1 MKKFTRRLRRHHNT
15 QTQEGAQPDAFFS
28 QATASDHQIQTNG
41 NAAFFQPKL
50 EIDPVN
56 SPSEKEADAAA
67 EQVVNRPQSRDHSTQ
82 AVQRKKIQ
90 RMEEE
95 QPAAKRIQRVE
106 EEQPAAKRIQRVEEE
121 QPAAKRIQRVEEE
134 QPAAKRIQRKEEAQ
148 KEDAQA
154 VETMIRQTKGGGVP
168 LPEDLRAEMEKEFG
182 ADFSRVRIHTGAD
195 AIEMTQAM
203 HAHAFTH
210 GYDIYFNEGR
220 FDPAS
225 KSGKELLAHELAHV
239 VQQKGT

>member
-121 QPAAKRIQRVEEE
+121 QPAAKRIQR
-134 QPAAKRIQRKEEAQ
+134 KEEAQ
-148 KEDAQA
+148 KEDDQV
-154 VETMIRQTKGGGVP
+154 VETMIRRTKGGGVP

-182 ADFSRVRIHTGAD
+182 ADFSQVRIHTGAD

-225 KSGKELLAHELAHV
+225 KGGKELLAHELAHV